1 MIAIKNGKIITATGV
16 LDNQILIIDKDRI
29 QGIVNTLPKIPM
41 DQVIDAR
48 HHYIA
53 PGFIDIHNDK
63 IEQFIC
69 PRPTSIM
76 NFDLAMNECERELLL
91 QGITTIYHSLAL
103 FKDNF
108 FGTSPLRTKEN
119 VMKLADL
126 IQKRFEQSNLIRH
139 RFHLRIEIDNL
150 DAYDIAK
157 TMILNHKVH
166 EISFMDHTPGQGQY
180 KNLEIYEKT
189 ISSYKGKEIETL
201 GFDGVLNYHENKQTL
216 SFEQLKELTELAH
229 QNKITVASHDDDS
242 LEKLMLN
249 KKINVDISEFPI
261 TLEAAKHAKKLGF
274 KTVAGAPNIL
284 LGGSHSGNMNA
295 SHAILENCIDIL
307 CSDYYPAAMLHSVFI
322 MNQKEH
328 VPLHEMINKVA
339 LNPASAMNINE
350 DYGSIEIGKKADL
363 LLINFENNF
372 PVINQI
378 FVDGKIVSTIEYRK

>member
-29 QGIVNTLPKIPM
+29 QGIVNALPKIPM
-41 DQVIDAR
+41 DQIIDAR

-150 DAYDIAK
+150 DSYDIAK

>member
-29 QGIVNTLPKIPM
+29 QGIVNALPKIPM
-41 DQVIDAR
+41 DQVIDAH

-69 PRPTSIM
+69 PRPTSMM

-126 IQKRFEQSNLIRH
+126 IQKRFKQSNLIRH

-216 SFEQLKELTELAH
+216 SFEQIKELTELAH

>member
-29 QGIVNTLPKIPM
+29 QGIVNALPKIPM
-41 DQVIDAR
+41 DQVIDAH

-180 KNLEIYEKT
+180 KNLEIYEKI

-242 LEKLMLN
+242 IEKLMLN

-339 LNPASAMNINE
+339 LNPAYAMNINE

>member
-29 QGIVNTLPKIPM
+29 QGIVNALPKIPM
-41 DQVIDAR
+41 DQIIDAH

>member
-41 DQVIDAR
+41 DQIIDAH

-249 KKINVDISEFPI
+249 KKINVNISEFPI

>member
-41 DQVIDAR
+41 DQVIDA
-48 HHYIA
+48 HNHYIA

>member
-29 QGIVNTLPKIPM
+29 QGIFNTLPKIPM
-41 DQVIDAR
+41 DQVIDAH

>member
-29 QGIVNTLPKIPM
+29 QGIVNALPKIPM
-41 DQVIDAR
+41 DQIIDAR

>member
-249 KKINVDISEFPI
+249 KKINVNISEFPI

>member
-29 QGIVNTLPKIPM
+29 QGIVNALPKIPM
-41 DQVIDAR
+41 DQIIDAH

-216 SFEQLKELTELAH
+216 SFEQIKELTELAH

>member
-41 DQVIDAR
+41 DQVIDA
-48 HHYIA
+48 HNHYIA

-157 TMILNHKVH
+157 TMIQNHKVH

>member
-41 DQVIDAR
+41 DQVIDAH

>member
-41 DQVIDAR
+41 DQIIDAH